1 VLLALGVASIIAAL
15 VVSSLA
21 VVDATE
27 YGLVLRWGRLARVVD
42 TPGLA
47 LVLPTDRLVRVDRRL
62 HFFSPAP
69 AEYLTV
75 DKKNVVIQ
83 PLIAWRVS
91 APATYAT
98 VFTDRGPA
106 EDALADV
113 VLSEIGALVGR
124 YPFAA
129 LASADATG
137 AGQSEPLSRA
147 RAAIADRARTRFG
160 VEVAEL
166 GLRQISLPEQNRRSV
181 FERMKAERGRLAMRY
196 RSEGDLEAKR
206 IIAGADREKARIDA
220 EAYAQAQRVRAEGDA
235 EAARVYASAYGQDP
249 GFYRFLRT
257 LWAYDLIIDANTVLV
272 LPATAAALGGWHGG
286 AGAFP
291 SAPPNGEARA
301 ATAPAAPVT
310 PASPPLDLL
319 LGGAP
324 ARSSIR

>member
-1 VLLALGVASIIAAL
+1 MDTTAAVGTVCRPTRRRRVPLVLWVASIIAAL
-15 VVSSLA
+15 AASSIA
-21 VVDATE
+21 IVDATD
-27 YGLVLRWGRLARVVD
+27 YGLVVRWGRLARVVE

-47 LVLPTDRLVRVDRRL
+47 LVLPIDRVVRVDRRL
-62 HFFSPAP
+62 HILSPAP

-91 APATYAT
+91 TPATYVT
-98 VFTDRGPA
+98 VFTDRGRA

-113 VLSEIGALVGR
+113 VLGEIGALIGR

-129 LASADATG
+129 LASADAAG
-137 AGQSEPLSRA
+137 AGQPDPLSRA
-147 RAAIADRARTRFG
+147 HAAIADLARTRFG
-160 VEVAEL
+160 VEIAKL

-206 IIAGADREKARIDA
+206 IIAEADREKARIDA

-249 GFYRFLRT
+249 GFYRFLR
-257 LWAYDLIIDANTVLV
+257 IS
-272 LPATAAALGGWHGG
+272 LG
-286 AGAFP
+286 
-291 SAPPNGEARA
+291 
-301 ATAPAAPVT
+301 
-310 PASPPLDLL
+310 L
-319 LGGAP
+319 
-324 ARSSIR
+324 